1 MNTKNNIEEDNKTI
15 TEEFLA
21 LLNDYLKNTKPSR
34 KLL

>member
-1 MNTKNNIEEDNKTI
+1 MNTENNIEEDNKTI

-21 LLNDYLKNTKPSR
+21 LLNNYLKNTKPSR

>member
-1 MNTKNNIEEDNKTI
+1 MNTENNIEEDNRAV

-21 LLNDYLKNTKPSR
+21 LLNDYLKNTKPST

>member
-15 TEEFLA
+15 TEEFLV